1 MLFKVWRGDLRKAV
15 TADSTQGL
23 CFVLPD
29 FHILAISPAHNTGG
43 EELITGRIYNVQQ
56 PVTGLITGR
65 TYNKGGEELI
75 TGGYT
80 TGVEWSLSLGG
91 YTTVACHGAYNWEDI
106 QHGMSGAYNW
116 QKIQQERRG
125 AYNWENIQKEKR
137 GAYNWEDIQ
146 QGMRGAHKWENIQKE
161 KRGACNWEDI
171 QLGMSGAY
179 KWDNIQLWPVMGL
192 ITGRTSNRGAV

>member
-1 MLFKVWRGDLRKAV
+1 MSGRFIFDLSAVTFDINYIYLPSPSCIRLEMLFKVWRGDLRTAV

-23 CFVLPD
+23 CIVLPD
-29 FHILAISPAHNTGG
+29 FHILAISPTHNTRGEELITGKISNVQQPVMGLTTGRTYNKGG
-43 EELITGRIYNVQQ
+43 EELITGR
-56 PVTGLITGR
+56 
-65 TYNKGGEELI
+65 TYNGRGEELI

-146 QGMRGAHKWENIQKE
+146 QGM
-161 KRGACNWEDI
+161 
-171 QLGMSGAY
+171 SGAY
-179 KWDNIQLWPVMGL
+179 KWDNIQQ
-192 ITGRTSNRGAV
+192 